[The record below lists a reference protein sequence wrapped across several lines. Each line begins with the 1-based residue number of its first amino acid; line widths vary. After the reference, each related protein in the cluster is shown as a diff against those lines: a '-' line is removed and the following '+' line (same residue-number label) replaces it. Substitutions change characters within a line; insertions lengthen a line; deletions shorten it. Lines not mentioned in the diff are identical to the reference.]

1 MSLIKKNIALQYGA
15 SVLSLKKDEIL
26 FHEGDA
32 ANFFYQV
39 EEGVVKMVT
48 YSVDGKEFI
57 QGLFYEGDSFGE
69 PPLFCD
75 FPYPGSATTLID
87 TRILR
92 IPKDRFF
99 DLLKENFHIHLE
111 LDRILCER
119 LKYKSMI
126 LSEISFYDPE
136 HRICSLLDYLKTKSN
151 HSIKD
156 EPFQVPLTRQQ
167 IADMT
172 GMRVET
178 VIRTIKRMEDAGKL
192 QIQDRKILV

>member
-1 MSLIKKNIALQYGA
+1 VSLIKKDIALQYGA

-39 EEGVVKMVT
+39 EEGTIKMVT
-48 YSVDGKEFI
+48 YSLDGKEFI
-57 QGLFYEGDSFGE
+57 QGLFYQGDSFGE

-87 TRILR
+87 TKILR
-92 IPKDRFF
+92 IRKDRFF
-99 DLLKENFHIHLE
+99 ELLKDHFEIHVH

-119 LKYKSMI
+119 LKYKNMI

-136 HRICSLLDYLKTKSN
+136 HRILSLLGYLKSKAPVS
-151 HSIKD
+151 D
-156 EPFQVPLTRQQ
+156 LPFQVPLTRQQ
-167 IADMT
+167 LADMS

-178 VIRTIKRMEDAGKL
+178 VIRTIKRMEETGKL
-192 QIQDRKILV
+192 QLQDHKIFF

>member
-1 MSLIKKNIALQYGA
+1 MSLIKRNIAFQYGA

-26 FHEGDA
+26 FHEGDQ

-39 EEGVVKMVT
+39 EEGSIKMVT
-48 YSVDGKEFI
+48 YSLDGKEFI
-57 QGLFYEGDSFGE
+57 QGLFYQGDSFGE

-87 TRILR
+87 SKILR

-99 DLLKENFHIHLE
+99 ELLKDHFEIHLQ

-119 LKYKSMI
+119 LKYKNMI

-136 HRICSLLDYLKTKSN
+136 HRILSLLGYLKSKAPSQ
-151 HSIKD
+151 D
-156 EPFQVPLTRQQ
+156 QPFQVPLTRQQ
-167 IADMT
+167 LADMS

-178 VIRTIKRMEDAGKL
+178 VIRTIKRMEETGKL
-192 QIQDRKILV
+192 LLQDHKIFF

>member
-15 SVLSLKKDEIL
+15 SVLSLRKDEIL
-26 FHEGDA
+26 FHEGDN

-39 EEGVVKMVT
+39 EEGTVKMVT
-48 YSVDGKEFI
+48 YSLDGKEFI
-57 QGLFYEGDSFGE
+57 QGLFYQGDSFGE

-87 TRILR
+87 TKILR

-99 DLLKENFHIHLE
+99 DLLKDHFEIHVE

-119 LKYKSMI
+119 LRYKNMI

-136 HRICSLLDYLKTKSN
+136 HRIISLLGYLKSKAPLS
-151 HSIKD
+151 D
-156 EPFQVPLTRQQ
+156 QPFPVPLTRQQ
-167 IADMT
+167 LADMS

-178 VIRTIKRMEDAGKL
+178 VIRTIKRMEETGKL
-192 QIQDRKILV
+192 QLQDHKIFF

>member
-1 MSLIKKNIALQYGA
+1 VSLIKKNIALQYGA

-39 EEGVVKMVT
+39 EEGTIKMVT
-48 YSVDGKEFI
+48 YSLDGKEFI
-57 QGLFYEGDSFGE
+57 QGLFYQGDSFGE

-87 TRILR
+87 TKILR

-99 DLLKENFHIHLE
+99 ELLKDHFEIHLH

-119 LKYKSMI
+119 LKYKNMI

-136 HRICSLLDYLKTKSN
+136 HRILSLLSYLKSKAPAQ
-151 HSIKD
+151 
-156 EPFQVPLTRQQ
+156 EQPFQVPLTRQQ
-167 IADMT
+167 LADMS

-178 VIRTIKRMEDAGKL
+178 VIRTIKRMEETGKL
-192 QIQDRKILV
+192 QLQDHKIFF

>member
-1 MSLIKKNIALQYGA
+1 MSLIKRNIAFQYGA

-26 FHEGDA
+26 FHEGDQ

-39 EEGVVKMVT
+39 EEGTIKMVT
-48 YSVDGKEFI
+48 YSLDGKEFI
-57 QGLFYEGDSFGE
+57 QGLFYQGDSFGE

-87 TRILR
+87 TKVLR
-92 IPKDRFF
+92 IPKDRFIE
-99 DLLKENFHIHLE
+99 LLKDHFEIHLQ

-119 LKYKSMI
+119 LKYKNMI

-136 HRICSLLDYLKTKSN
+136 HRILSLLGYLKSKTPAQ
-151 HSIKD
+151 D
-156 EPFQVPLTRQQ
+156 QPFLVPLTRQQ
-167 IADMT
+167 LADMS

-178 VIRTIKRMEDAGKL
+178 VIRTIKRMEETGKL
-192 QIQDRKILV
+192 LLQDHKIFF

>member
-1 MSLIKKNIALQYGA
+1 MSLIKRDIALQYGA
-15 SVLSLKKDEIL
+15 SFLSLKRDEIL

-32 ANFFYQV
+32 ANFFHQV
-39 EEGVVKMVT
+39 EEGTIKMVT
-48 YSVDGKEFI
+48 YSLDGKEFI
-57 QGLFYEGDSFGE
+57 QGLFYQGDSFGE

-99 DLLKENFHIHLE
+99 DLLKDNFDIHIE

-119 LKYKSMI
+119 LKYKNMI

-136 HRICSLLDYLKTKSN
+136 HRILSLLGYLKSKAPVS
-151 HSIKD
+151 D
-156 EPFQVPLTRQQ
+156 QPFQVPLTRQQ
-167 IADMT
+167 LADMS

-178 VIRTIKRMEDAGKL
+178 VIRTIKRMEDTGKL
-192 QIQDRKILV
+192 QLQDHKIFL

>member
-39 EEGVVKMVT
+39 EEGTIKMVT
-48 YSVDGKEFI
+48 YSLDGKEFI
-57 QGLFYEGDSFGE
+57 QGLFYQGDSFGE

-87 TRILR
+87 TKILR

-99 DLLKENFHIHLE
+99 ELLKEHFEIHVH

-119 LKYKSMI
+119 LKYKNMI

-136 HRICSLLDYLKTKSN
+136 HRILSLLGYLKSKAPAS
-151 HSIKD
+151 D
-156 EPFQVPLTRQQ
+156 QPFQVPLTRQQ
-167 IADMT
+167 LADMS

-178 VIRTIKRMEDAGKL
+178 VIRTIKRMEETGKL
-192 QIQDRKILV
+192 QLQDHKILL

>member
-15 SVLSLKKDEIL
+15 SVLSLRKDEIL
-26 FHEGDA
+26 FHEGDN

-39 EEGVVKMVT
+39 EEGAVKMVT
-48 YSVDGKEFI
+48 YSLDGKEFI
-57 QGLFYEGDSFGE
+57 QGLFYQGDSFGE

-87 TRILR
+87 TKILR

-99 DLLKENFHIHLE
+99 DLLKDHFEIHVE

-119 LKYKSMI
+119 LRYKNMI

-136 HRICSLLDYLKTKSN
+136 HRIISLLGYLKSKAPLS
-151 HSIKD
+151 D
-156 EPFQVPLTRQQ
+156 QPFPVPLTRQQ
-167 IADMT
+167 LADMS

-178 VIRTIKRMEDAGKL
+178 VIRTIKRMEETGKL
-192 QIQDRKILV
+192 QLQDHKIFF

>member
-1 MSLIKKNIALQYGA
+1 M
-15 SVLSLKKDEIL
+15 L
-26 FHEGDA
+26 FHEGDE

-48 YSVDGKEFI
+48 YSLDGKEFI
-57 QGLFYEGDSFGE
+57 LGLFYQGDSFGE

-75 FPYPGSATTLID
+75 FPYPGTATTLID
-87 TRILR
+87 SKLLR
-92 IPKDRFF
+92 IPKDRFL
-99 DLLKENFHIHLE
+99 DLLKDHFEIHVE

-136 HRICSLLDYLKTKSN
+136 HRINSLLGYLKSKAPVS
-151 HSIKD
+151 
-156 EPFQVPLTRQQ
+156 EQPFQVPLTRQQ
-167 IADMT
+167 LADMS

-178 VIRTIKRMEDAGKL
+178 VIRTIKRMEETGKL
-192 QIQDRKILV
+192 QIQDHKIMI

>member
-39 EEGVVKMVT
+39 EEGTIKMVT
-48 YSVDGKEFI
+48 YSLDGKEFI
-57 QGLFYEGDSFGE
+57 QGLFYQGDSFGE

-87 TRILR
+87 TKILR

-99 DLLKENFHIHLE
+99 ELLKEHFEIHVH
-111 LDRILCER
+111 LDRVLCER
-119 LKYKSMI
+119 LKYKNMI

-136 HRICSLLDYLKTKSN
+136 HRILSLLGYLKSKAPASGQL
-151 HSIKD
+151 
-156 EPFQVPLTRQQ
+156 FQVPLTRQQ
-167 IADMT
+167 LADMS

-178 VIRTIKRMEDAGKL
+178 VIRTIKRMEETGKL
-192 QIQDRKILV
+192 QLQDHKILL

>member
-1 MSLIKKNIALQYGA
+1 MSLIKKNIGLQYGA

-39 EEGVVKMVT
+39 EEGAIKMVT
-48 YSVDGKEFI
+48 YSLDGKEFI
-57 QGLFYEGDSFGE
+57 QGLFYQGDSFGE
-69 PPLFCD
+69 PPLFCN
-75 FPYPGSATTLID
+75 FHYPGSATTLID
-87 TRILR
+87 TKILR

-99 DLLKENFHIHLE
+99 DLLKDHFEIHVE

-119 LKYKSMI
+119 LKYKNMI

-136 HRICSLLDYLKTKSN
+136 HRIISLLGYLKSKSP
-151 HSIKD
+151 SPD
-156 EPFQVPLTRQQ
+156 MLFQVPLTRQQ
-167 IADMT
+167 LADMS

-178 VIRTIKRMEDAGKL
+178 VIRTIKRMEETGKL
-192 QIQDRKILV
+192 QLQDHKIFF

>member
-32 ANFFYQV
+32 AIFFYQV
-39 EEGVVKMVT
+39 EEGTIKMVT
-48 YSVDGKEFI
+48 YSLDGKEFI
-57 QGLFYEGDSFGE
+57 QGLFYQGDSFGE

-87 TRILR
+87 TKILR

-99 DLLKENFHIHLE
+99 ELLKDHFEIHVH
-111 LDRILCER
+111 LDRVLCER
-119 LKYKSMI
+119 LKYKNMI

-136 HRICSLLDYLKTKSN
+136 HRILSLLGYLKSKAPASGQL
-151 HSIKD
+151 
-156 EPFQVPLTRQQ
+156 FQVPLTRQQ
-167 IADMT
+167 LADMS

-178 VIRTIKRMEDAGKL
+178 VIRTIKRMEETGKL
-192 QIQDRKILV
+192 QLQDHKILL

>member
-1 MSLIKKNIALQYGA
+1 MSLIKKDIALQYGA
-15 SVLSLKKDEIL
+15 SILSLKKDDVL
-26 FHEGDA
+26 FHEGDT

-39 EEGVVKMVT
+39 EEGALKMVT
-48 YSVDGKEFI
+48 YSLDGKEFI
-57 QGLFYEGDSFGE
+57 QGLFYQGDCFGE

-87 TRILR
+87 TKVLR

-99 DLLKENFHIHLE
+99 NLLKDHFEIHVQ

-119 LKYKSMI
+119 LKYKNMI

-136 HRICSLLDYLKTKSN
+136 HRIISLLSYLKSKSLTP
-151 HSIKD
+151 D
-156 EPFQVPLTRQQ
+156 QPFQVPLTRQQ
-167 IADMT
+167 LADMS

-178 VIRTIKRMEDAGKL
+178 VIRTIKRMEETGKL
-192 QIQDRKILV
+192 QLQDHKVFF